1 MVSVGGVINVTSLHY
16 TSRRQVR
23 GNSESKHRIKM
34 YRMVARWSCKSL
46 LNERETG
53 AKQHLPTIEKSS
65 FGAVFSVI
73 TCVCQKK
80 VLPLC
85 PNSRTMAKKYVVM
98 AEEGERELL
107 TKAREQLGLDLSD
120 AEIIFTGVGAINII
134 RSLQSLDRDAE
145 LYNIGYAGS
154 ANFDLGTWV
163 EVSEVRLNHPNV
175 TYPEPRLSLIDES
188 LGAELPLVHDTLRA
202 ICYTNTDFVLASDY
216 KDCVFDME
224 LAFIAA
230 LGFTRLHSLK
240 YVSDN
245 LSLHTYHELTH
256 GVE

>member
-1 MVSVGGVINVTSLHY
+1 MA
-16 TSRRQVR
+16 
-23 GNSESKHRIKM
+23 K
-34 YRMVARWSCKSL
+34 
-46 LNERETG
+46 NEVNR
-53 AKQHLPTIEKSS
+53 AL
-65 FGAVFSVI
+65 A
-73 TCVCQKK
+73 
-80 VLPLC
+80 
-85 PNSRTMAKKYVVM
+85 AKKYIVM

-107 TKAREQLGLDLSD
+107 DKARIQLGLDLSD

-134 RSLQSLDRDAE
+134 RSLQSLDREAE

-154 ANFDLGTWV
+154 ANFDIGTWV

-175 TYPEPRLSLIDES
+175 TYSEPRLPLIDES

-230 LGFTRLHSLK
+230 LGFKNLHALK

-245 LSLHTYHELTH
+245 LSLHAYHELTH

>member
-1 MVSVGGVINVTSLHY
+1 MA
-16 TSRRQVR
+16 
-23 GNSESKHRIKM
+23 K
-34 YRMVARWSCKSL
+34 
-46 LNERETG
+46 NEVNR
-53 AKQHLPTIEKSS
+53 ALS
-65 FGAVFSVI
+65 
-73 TCVCQKK
+73 
-80 VLPLC
+80 
-85 PNSRTMAKKYVVM
+85 AKKYIVM

-107 TKAREQLGLDLSD
+107 DKARIQLGLDLSD

-134 RSLQSLDRDAE
+134 RSLQSLDREAE

-175 TYPEPRLSLIDES
+175 TYSEPRLPLIDES

-230 LGFTRLHSLK
+230 LGFKNLHALK

-245 LSLHTYHELTH
+245 LSLHAYHELTH